1 MCAATPNL
9 FLGNDIMFKAIRTI
23 ALVAATLAVPAISF
37 AQSTDGLTRAD
48 VQSQL
53 VNLEKAGYQP
63 AAGDNT
69 QYPANIQAAEAKVAA
84 QSGSFTSVGGAS
96 MNGTSAAGAP
106 MQKADCAGSS
116 HFCNIYFGS

>member
-1 MCAATPNL
+1 
-9 FLGNDIMFKAIRTI
+9 MFKAIRTI

-53 VNLEKAGYQP
+53 VNLEKSGFQP

-69 QYPANIQAAEAKVAA
+69 QYPANFQAAEANVAPQPA
-84 QSGSFTSVGGAS
+84 AFTSVGGIA
-96 MNGTSAAGAP
+96 MNGTSASGAP
-106 MQKADCAGSS
+106 MQKTMSPGCVGPAD
-116 HFCNIYFGS
+116 FCSAYFGS